1 MEEFKKAFMSYFN
14 DNNKDMCVQLTIEAL
29 HKHTVTIQELYED
42 VLRIALN
49 SINVINDKD
58 EDDND
63 SIWKEHIKTSI
74 VRTVIESVYPFVI
87 REKKKVPQLGIKVV
101 LVCPEN
107 EYHEIGLRMI
117 SDFFALNGY
126 QPVFIGTNTPKDQV
140 CIAISKTCPKYVAI
154 SVTDYYLLFEAQKMI
169 SKIKDNNKEIKI
181 IVGGNAFKHNLSSI
195 SKIGGDIYLESFT
208 DIANLREGDIK
219 WGYLSP

>member
-1 MEEFKKAFMSYFN
+1 MDEFKKAFMSYFD
-14 DNNKDMCVQLTIEAL
+14 DNNKDMCVLLTMEAL
-29 HKHTVTIQELYED
+29 HKHNVTIQELYED
-42 VLRIALN
+42 VLRIAIN
-49 SINVINDKD
+49 SINVCNDKD

-63 SIWKEHIKTSI
+63 SICKEHIKTSI
-74 VRTVIESVYPFVI
+74 IRTVIESVYPFVI
-87 REKKKVPQLGIKVV
+87 KEKEKVQQLGIKVV

-126 QPVFIGTNTPKDQV
+126 QPIFIGTNTPKSQA

-154 SVTDYYLLFEAQKMI
+154 SVTDYYLLFETQKMI
-169 SKIKDNNKEIKI
+169 SKIKANNKDIKI
-181 IVGGNAFKHNLSSI
+181 IVGGNAFKQNLSSI

-208 DIANLREGDIK
+208 DIANLRKGDVK
-219 WGYLSP
+219 